1 MSKDSPLLS
10 IIIVTWNTAQIT
22 KNCIDSINTHLAGKL
37 SYEIIVADNGSQD
50 NTKELISRLDHVIYF
65 NTGANLGFSK
75 ANNLAAQKS
84 NSDLLFFLNSDMEL
98 VDSSLLDMI
107 DYYQKNSNIGLIG
120 PQFLNPDLTPQAS
133 VFPPQTPINAFKQF
147 YLNQS
152 AYSKYLP
159 SSSQPLSVWSISGG
173 AMLVSRKLFSQV
185 GQWNEAYFMYFED
198 LDLCRQIRQT
208 KKQIFFYPQ
217 FKVIHRHGASGANLA
232 DSQNQWRRLI
242 PGSIRYH
249 GYLLHTA
256 INFIIWS
263 GQKWQKLHQ
272 KLAFHPSSFS

>member
-37 SYEIIVADNGSQD
+37 SYEIIVADNGSED

-147 YLNQS
+147 FLNQS

-159 SSSQPLSVWSISGG
+159 HL
-173 AMLVSRKLFSQV
+173 R
-185 GQWNEAYFMYFED
+185 
-198 LDLCRQIRQT
+198 
-208 KKQIFFYPQ
+208 
-217 FKVIHRHGASGANLA
+217 NL
-232 DSQNQWRRLI
+232 
-242 PGSIRYH
+242 
-249 GYLLHTA
+249 YL
-256 INFIIWS
+256 S
-263 GQKWQKLHQ
+263 GQFQVSHARQPQIVL
-272 KLAFHPSSFS
+272 PSRPME